1 MWRTLFISEPP
12 GDHRQKG
19 RALLDVSAGGS
30 QSTVRRARLRRLQRS
45 TWRPLQPNDTPL
57 EQRGTTTS
65 PRTPLPSRSQKP
77 RRSEGRVGS
86 WLWSGPPAVELL
98 SVNGSVV
105 WDAKYALD
113 SIQDGVL
120 RIPHLPQR
128 VVPGVYLVHVRTR
141 SAEGGEKLSVLP

>member
-1 MWRTLFISEPP
+1 
-12 GDHRQKG
+12 
-19 RALLDVSAGGS
+19 
-30 QSTVRRARLRRLQRS
+30 
-45 TWRPLQPNDTPL
+45 
-57 EQRGTTTS
+57 
-65 PRTPLPSRSQKP
+65 
-77 RRSEGRVGS
+77 
-86 WLWSGPPAVELL
+86 
-98 SVNGSVV
+98 VNGSVV